1 MLCISIRFLNIYYPC
16 KVRITDDLKVRI
28 KKAMTEEHG
37 REGWYCAFA
46 FRTCRLKFIVG
57 DGTDKYVFIM
67 CWKNYLLYNC
77 EWVTDSMKKILN
89 ERLPTVK
96 FHF

>member
-16 KVRITDDLKVRI
+16 KVRITDDLKARI

-46 FRTCRLKFIVG
+46 FRTCRLK
-57 DGTDKYVFIM
+57 
-67 CWKNYLLYNC
+67 
-77 EWVTDSMKKILN
+77 
-89 ERLPTVK
+89 
-96 FHF
+96 